1 MLLSSAWILSK
12 MISSLVYHVKTRPI
26 SNMTTENIDPE
37 KRVAPE
43 VNTGIN
49 SLIAAANKND
59 RLRLLEDEVLPADL
73 DNFIHPIFCWFECD
87 GPLQQMLR
95 LASNF
100 LEHDTVLEFFVPL
113 LYGCESTNEDS
124 KAKRAHLSDPL
135 VTATPVK
142 RRNLIEGVRQAL
154 HCLAHSIEFRFMEPE
169 KRVYARTLTNYATPV
184 HASNCCSIFQK
195 RLTAKIE
202 IADRFLHFYESED
215 GYATS
220 SRCAQFRHDFLFAST
235 LVHEIIHA
243 VGVMRRGNLI
253 EPCIRADHPDTEW
266 GYAWEHFMFGCVI
279 NPQDRT
285 KPGTHLLMRKI
296 WGDPKKADKA
306 GGKEYSD
313 VPMSYVAQWFRKET
327 WATIASEG
335 PSAIELPFAHF
346 KIQSSQKYGAWIV
359 SSDSRAI
366 RRDVAALLQQWK
378 QSSRKV
384 VATGLP
390 TTTCSRIILRH
401 IDSRALQKSNA
412 PTPSRT
418 YRDQPC
424 TPLPNVKN
432 PDVKPSAT
440 ALAIIQ
446 ESAPRSQ
453 ATTDTK
459 QTRKRRPVLDTVED
473 STQVRKIAKR

>member
-1 MLLSSAWILSK
+1 
-12 MISSLVYHVKTRPI
+12 
-26 SNMTTENIDPE
+26 MTTEDIAPE

-43 VNTGIN
+43 ANTGIN

-59 RLRLLEDEVLPADL
+59 RLHLLEDDVLPADL

-113 LYGCESTNEDS
+113 LYGCESTNDDS

-135 VTATPVK
+135 ATAKPAK
-142 RRNLIEGVRQAL
+142 RRILIEGVRQAL
-154 HCLAHSIEFRFMEPE
+154 HCLAHSIEFCFMEPE
-169 KRVYARTLTNYATPV
+169 KRVYARTLTNYSTPV

-202 IADRFLHFYESED
+202 IADRFLHFYETED

-313 VPMSYVAQWFRKET
+313 VSMSYVAQWFRKET
-327 WATIASEG
+327 WAMVASKG
-335 PSAIELPFAHF
+335 PSAIEMPFAHF

-359 SSDSRAI
+359 SSDSHAI
-366 RRDVAALLQQWK
+366 RQDVAALFHQWE
-378 QSSRKV
+378 QSGRKV

-390 TTTCSRIILRH
+390 ATTCSRLILRH
-401 IDSRALQKSNA
+401 LDSRALQNSNI

-424 TPLPNVKN
+424 TPLSRVIVSNGG
-432 PDVKPSAT
+432 PSAT
-440 ALAIIQ
+440 ALATIQ
-446 ESAPRSQ
+446 KPAPHAQ
-453 ATTDTK
+453 AATDK
-459 QTRKRRPVLDTVED
+459 KKTRKRRTESDAVED